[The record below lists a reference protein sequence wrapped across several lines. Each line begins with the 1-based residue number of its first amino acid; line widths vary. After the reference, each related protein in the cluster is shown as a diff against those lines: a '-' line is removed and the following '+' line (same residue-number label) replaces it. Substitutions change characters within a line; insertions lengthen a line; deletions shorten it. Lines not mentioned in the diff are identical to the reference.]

1 MRLRNTLI
9 SLLAVSVL
17 GAVAC
22 DDDDEDPNG
31 PPDTQ
36 TFTASLDGASEVPPV
51 PTATATADA
60 NFTATTT
67 GNTTTIVYT
76 VTVSGNMSGP
86 VTAAHIHGP
95 AGATG
100 IADPIVTLTISN
112 TTGTTG
118 VLVSGSFTVT
128 GHASID
134 MLELLALMDDG
145 NTYINLHT
153 TANPTGEIRGQIS
166 D

>member
-36 TFTASLDGASEVPPV
+36 TFEASLDGASEVPPV

-67 GNTTTIVYT
+67 GNTTPIVYT

-95 AGATG
+95 AGTTG
-100 IADPIVTLTISN
+100 IAEPIVTLNISN
-112 TTGTTG
+112 LTGTSG
-118 VLVSGSFTVT
+118 VLVSGSFTFT

-134 MLELLALMDDG
+134 MQELLALMDDG

>member
-36 TFTASLDGASEVPPV
+36 TFEASLDGAAEVPPV

-95 AGATG
+95 AG
-100 IADPIVTLTISN
+100 
-112 TTGTTG
+112 TTG

-134 MLELLALMDDG
+134 MQELLALMDDG